1 MKVAKAAILRPKNRD
16 LAIANDLA
24 SSTLENSGEFCF

>member
-1 MKVAKAAILRPKNRD
+1 MLGQEMELPLLRHHNRD

-24 SSTLENSGEFCF
+24 SSRL